1 MKLTLRK
8 STTLVSIGLFFGGL
22 FAVITPIIAVTASH
36 QAFAE
41 TLTGGK
47 LITVHDRGQ
56 ERSFVTDKTTLKE
69 ALDSASITVDTHDA
83 VEPSLDEQLVAANYQ
98 VNIYRARP
106 VTVID
111 GATRQRIITPYQ
123 SAERIAQDAGI
134 QLYQEDKTSL
144 SRSNDI
150 TTDGAGLTLKVNRAT
165 LLSVDLYGKVT
176 QMRTQAKT
184 IGEFLKEKNI
194 TLGSD
199 GRTSLALSEPIKS
212 DMNLRIWREG
222 KQTITVDEAVAFTTE
237 QIKDADQPIGY
248 KNIQT
253 PGVNGQRSVTYE
265 IEVVNG
271 LEVARTEI
279 ASIVTTAPVAQVEV
293 VGSKPNYIP
302 YTGGGTKT
310 DWLAASNIPQD
321 SWGYADFMV
330 QKESGWNPNAMNKSS
345 GACGLAQALP
355 CSKLG
360 PNWNDPIV
368 ALNWMNGY
376 AVGRYGSWEKAYNFW
391 IANRWY

>member
-1 MKLTLRK
+1 MKLNLRK
-8 STTLVSIGLFFGGL
+8 STTLVSISLIFGGL
-22 FAVITPIIAVTASH
+22 FAVVTPIIAATVSH

-41 TLTGGK
+41 TPTGGK
-47 LITVHDRGQ
+47 LITVHDRGE

-69 ALDSASITVDTHDA
+69 ALESASIRIDTHDA
-83 VEPSLDEQLVAANYQ
+83 VEPALDEQLVAANYQ
-98 VNIYRARP
+98 INIYRARP

-134 QLYQEDKTSL
+134 KLYQEDTTVL

-150 TTDGAGLTLKVNRAT
+150 TGDGAGLSLTVNRAT
-165 LLSVDLYGKVT
+165 ALSIDLYGKIT
-176 QMRTQAKT
+176 ELRTQAKT
-184 IGEFLKEKNI
+184 VGDFLKEKNI
-194 TLGSD
+194 TLGAD
-199 GRTSLALSEPIKS
+199 GRASLSMSQPITEGMS
-212 DMNLRIWREG
+212 LRIWREG

-248 KNIQT
+248 KNVQT
-253 PGVNGQRSVTYE
+253 AGVNGQRTVTYE
-265 IEVVNG
+265 IEVING
-271 LEVARTEI
+271 SEVARTEI
-279 ASIVTTAPVAQVEV
+279 ASIVTTAPTAQVEV
-293 VGSKPNYIP
+293 VGSKPNVIP

-310 DWLAASNIPQD
+310 DWLAASSIPQD

-360 PNWNDPIV
+360 PNWNDPVV
-368 ALNWMNGY
+368 ALNWMNSY